1 MRTIKVVRITLSL
14 AINITQ
20 FKINL
25 SITDDV
31 VNVTTFFDVN

>member
-1 MRTIKVVRITLSL
+1 MRTIRVVRITLSL